1 MNKICHSSFILILFI
16 LFTKVGY
23 GQTSHIVLVGPNGQ
37 FVFEPV
43 NLTIN
48 SGDTVVWE
56 WESNNHTTTSD
67 AISGDEVWDSGILN
81 NGESYSKVF
90 MTPGSYGY
98 HCTPHVNFGMVGTIT
113 IEEVVGIDNYSIVG
127 PNKFVL
133 NQNYPNPFNPS
144 SIISY
149 SLLEPGFVTLQIY
162 DIFGREIRIL
172 INQAQ
177 DAGIKT
183 VIWDSKNDNGK
194 SVSAGVYLYQVRV
207 GGFTQTKKMVL
218 LR

>member
-1 MNKICHSSFILILFI
+1 
-16 LFTKVGY
+16 
-23 GQTSHIVLVGPNGQ
+23 
-37 FVFEPV
+37 
-43 NLTIN
+43 
-48 SGDTVVWE
+48 
-56 WESNNHTTTSD
+56 
-67 AISGDEVWDSGILN
+67 
-81 NGESYSKVF
+81 
-90 MTPGSYGY
+90 MTPGSYDY

-113 IEEVVGIDNYSIVG
+113 VEEVVGIDKHSIVG
-127 PNKFVL
+127 PNKFIL

-162 DIFGREIRIL
+162 DIFGKEIRTL
-172 INQAQ
+172 INQTQ

-183 VIWDSKNDNGK
+183 VIWNSKNDNGK
-194 SVSAGVYLYQVRV
+194 SVSAGVYLYRVRV